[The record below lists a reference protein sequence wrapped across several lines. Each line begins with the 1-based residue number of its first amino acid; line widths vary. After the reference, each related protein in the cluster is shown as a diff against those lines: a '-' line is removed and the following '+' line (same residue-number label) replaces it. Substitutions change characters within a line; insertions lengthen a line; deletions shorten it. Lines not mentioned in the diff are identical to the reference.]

1 MRKNLLHYAFTLQL
15 IMLTAGCSPQM
26 VQIKKTEEHMGTLVS
41 ITLFVPKDQSSKQ
54 AVDAAFSEISRI
66 DSLLSHYKEDS
77 EVSRLN
83 REKHIKDPSNDLRI
97 NIERSVYYG
106 KLSSGAFDI
115 TVQPIL
121 DLYEESFKKRGR
133 APTDE
138 EINRVRQRVDFLR
151 IKMEERGI
159 SIGGDQKITLGGIAK
174 GYAVDRAIEVLQSKG
189 IEHALVDAGGD
200 IRAVG
205 KKAGASEW
213 IIALRNPRNRND
225 FITRLRVKDRAVV
238 TSGDYERYFDD
249 EKTFHHIVHPKTG
262 YSATELI
269 SATIIAEKA
278 FDADAISTSVF
289 VLGKKKGLELIESLD
304 NVEGLLITR
313 EKEIV
318 RSSRFQEY
326 EK

>member
-213 IIALRNPRNRND
+213 IIALR
-225 FITRLRVKDRAVV
+225 RLNIWVIWR
-238 TSGDYERYFDD
+238 
-249 EKTFHHIVHPKTG
+249 IPIIPPK
-262 YSATELI
+262 
-269 SATIIAEKA
+269 
-278 FDADAISTSVF
+278 
-289 VLGKKKGLELIESLD
+289 
-304 NVEGLLITR
+304 
-313 EKEIV
+313 
-318 RSSRFQEY
+318 
-326 EK
+326 